1 MTRDDETTLGPSAAR
16 PKAPPMPTL
25 RLLFAGGAPKGEVHA
40 LRPGQTPIGRGVDA
54 VLGVRVEGD
63 PRLSREH
70 AVLSLSG
77 DMLRIENKSK
87 HGTLRNGVAV
97 EVAFLDDGD
106 VVQVGDTFF
115 LVRMVP
121 SDVVDVAVPSIVG
134 VSPAAAR
141 LRATVRLVAK
151 TNAAVLLLGPT
162 GAGKDVVARAIHE
175 ESARRGAFVPV
186 NTTAIPESLAES
198 QLFGHVAGSFTG
210 AKADHAGWFRDADH
224 GTLFLDEV
232 GDIPASLQPKL
243 LRVLD
248 DKKVTPV
255 GASQAV
261 HVDVRVIA
269 ATNADLDAKVR
280 SNSFRADLHAR
291 LAEIVVHLPPLSARK
306 EDVLPLFEHALPKGH
321 APLEPALVAALL
333 AHGWPYN
340 VREVMKLATELS
352 VRGQGKPMLTLDL
365 VEDRLRAP
373 ARAPSLT
380 APGAAATAATG
391 DDEGGA
397 QVPVPSKA
405 ELELLLKQHNGVI
418 AEVARAT
425 GRSRKQVYRWLEKHG
440 LRGDD

>member
-1 MTRDDETTLGPSAAR
+1 MTRDDETTLGPSVAR

-25 RLLFAGGAPKGEVHA
+25 RVLFARGVPTSEVHA
-40 LRPGQTPIGRGVDA
+40 IRPGQTPIGRGVDA
-54 VLGVRVEGD
+54 VLGVRIEGD

-77 DMLRIENKSK
+77 DKLRIENKSK

-106 VVQVGDTFF
+106 VVQLGDTFF

-121 SDVVDVAVPSIVG
+121 TDVVDVAVPSIVG

-141 LRATVRLVAK
+141 LRSTVRLVAK

-162 GAGKDVVARAIHE
+162 GAGKDVVARAIHD
-175 ESARRGAFVPV
+175 ESGRRGGFVPV

-232 GDIPASLQPKL
+232 GDIPLSLQPKL

-255 GASQAV
+255 GASHPV
-261 HVDVRVIA
+261 SVDVRVIA

-280 SNSFRADLHAR
+280 TNAFRADLHAR

-333 AHGWPYN
+333 AHAWPYN

-365 VEDRLRAP
+365 VEDRLRPSRPLVAAP
-373 ARAPSLT
+373 VS
-380 APGAAATAATG
+380 ATATTVMS
-391 DDEGGA
+391 DDDA
-397 QVPVPSKA
+397 SAPVPVPSKA
-405 ELELLLKQHNGVI
+405 ELEALLKQHNGVI

-440 LRGDD
+440 LRGED